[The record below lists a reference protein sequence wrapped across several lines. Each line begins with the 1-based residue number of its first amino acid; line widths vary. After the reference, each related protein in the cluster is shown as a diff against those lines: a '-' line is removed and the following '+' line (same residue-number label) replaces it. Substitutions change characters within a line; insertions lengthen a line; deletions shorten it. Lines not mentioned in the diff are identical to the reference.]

1 MFAIRCYCPA
11 IVLVFFSFQKCC
23 KPFPT
28 LFRKNQL
35 CLHLKISFAV
45 FDVVDIVAL
54 ANCVLAANCNDGENG
69 CVSDL
74 DGDGFW
80 NIIDIVA
87 LVNCVLYENCI

>member
-1 MFAIRCYCPA
+1 VI
-11 IVLVFFSFQKCC
+11 K
-23 KPFPT
+23 
-28 LFRKNQL
+28 L
-35 CLHLKISFAV
+35 CTGENCSNCINDVGDLNGDGN

-74 DGDGFW
+74 DGDGLW